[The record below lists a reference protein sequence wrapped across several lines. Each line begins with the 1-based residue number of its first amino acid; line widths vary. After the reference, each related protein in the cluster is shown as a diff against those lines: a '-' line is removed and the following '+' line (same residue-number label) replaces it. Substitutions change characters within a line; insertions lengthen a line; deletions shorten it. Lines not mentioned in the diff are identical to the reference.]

1 MSNGIIIPLSKRQ
14 GILVEKSNRTAGN
27 IFRVMG
33 DMITQSIGNAYGYK
47 IGDENFAIFFENVSL
62 LDSLLQKV
70 VPKTQSEEFVLKV
83 YEKFKSGETNSWGD
97 KEIISEVEVLLKL

>member
-1 MSNGIIIPLSKRQ
+1 MSKRQ